1 MITILGIVIAV
12 VLSAIVSVIIQQT
25 GKNENSMEKVK
36 RYANQRQAEFDEY
49 FEKQTESIK
58 LLANDLDTKDIQVK
72 AAIKRMQMQIDECRQ
87 TTENF
92 ENPVQNIEN
101 IKNKIEAYDKV
112 LQNLME
118 MTAAVEQ
125 NLDSVK
131 KEALVVDKVNSRLS
145 RQNQILEA
153 VEKKVSDVTKQFSVK
168 NSEQLKAIG
177 SDLLNQYEQRA
188 SEIDATTE
196 KAIKQNQAIMEKI
209 EDDIRQA
216 YSKAIENAKQLED
229 ESFAKLKDESQK
241 RTSACLDEVEAQTKQ
256 ITAIIDSRISETQKS
271 LDDKTKTFSDSLKE
285 QTSAIEEKFNERTQR
300 ITEMID
306 ARTNV
311 LTGT

>member
-229 ESFAKLKDESQK
+229 ES
-241 RTSACLDEVEAQTKQ
+241 
-256 ITAIIDSRISETQKS
+256 
-271 LDDKTKTFSDSLKE
+271 
-285 QTSAIEEKFNERTQR
+285 
-300 ITEMID
+300 
-306 ARTNV
+306 
-311 LTGT
+311 

>member
-12 VLSAIVSVIIQQT
+12 VLSAIVSVVIQQT

-168 NSEQLKAIG
+168 NSEQLKTIG

-216 YSKAIENAKQLED
+216 
-229 ESFAKLKDESQK
+229 
-241 RTSACLDEVEAQTKQ
+241 
-256 ITAIIDSRISETQKS
+256 
-271 LDDKTKTFSDSLKE
+271 
-285 QTSAIEEKFNERTQR
+285 
-300 ITEMID
+300 
-306 ARTNV
+306 
-311 LTGT
+311 

>member
-12 VLSAIVSVIIQQT
+12 VLSAIVSVVIQQT

-49 FEKQTESIK
+49 FEKQMESIK

-168 NSEQLKAIG
+168 NSEQLKTIG

-196 KAIKQNQAIMEKI
+196 KAIKQNQAIMEK
-209 EDDIRQA
+209 
-216 YSKAIENAKQLED
+216 N
-229 ESFAKLKDESQK
+229 
-241 RTSACLDEVEAQTKQ
+241 
-256 ITAIIDSRISETQKS
+256 
-271 LDDKTKTFSDSLKE
+271 
-285 QTSAIEEKFNERTQR
+285 
-300 ITEMID
+300 
-306 ARTNV
+306 
-311 LTGT
+311 

>member
-12 VLSAIVSVIIQQT
+12 VLSAIVSVVIQQT

-168 NSEQLKAIG
+168 NSEQLKTIG

-196 KAIKQNQAIMEKI
+196 KAIKQNQAIMEKQLNGKFVRLSRK
-209 EDDIRQA
+209 RQVV
-216 YSKAIENAKQLED
+216 Y
-229 ESFAKLKDESQK
+229 
-241 RTSACLDEVEAQTKQ
+241 R
-256 ITAIIDSRISETQKS
+256 
-271 LDDKTKTFSDSLKE
+271 
-285 QTSAIEEKFNERTQR
+285 
-300 ITEMID
+300 
-306 ARTNV
+306 
-311 LTGT
+311 G

>member
-1 MITILGIVIAV
+1 
-12 VLSAIVSVIIQQT
+12 
-25 GKNENSMEKVK
+25 MEKVK

-125 NLDSVK
+125 
-131 KEALVVDKVNSRLS
+131 SRSLAGHKPV
-145 RQNQILEA
+145 R
-153 VEKKVSDVTKQFSVK
+153 
-168 NSEQLKAIG
+168 
-177 SDLLNQYEQRA
+177 LLPVR
-188 SEIDATTE
+188 
-196 KAIKQNQAIMEKI
+196 
-209 EDDIRQA
+209 
-216 YSKAIENAKQLED
+216 
-229 ESFAKLKDESQK
+229 
-241 RTSACLDEVEAQTKQ
+241 C
-256 ITAIIDSRISETQKS
+256 
-271 LDDKTKTFSDSLKE
+271 
-285 QTSAIEEKFNERTQR
+285 
-300 ITEMID
+300 
-306 ARTNV
+306 
-311 LTGT
+311 GG

>member
-12 VLSAIVSVIIQQT
+12 VLSAIVSVVIQQT

-36 RYANQRQAEFDEY
+36 RYAKQRQAEFDEY

-145 RQNQILEA
+145 RQNQILEKNFLHFFCLSFCKCKA
-153 VEKKVSDVTKQFSVK
+153 VYNNQFIIL
-168 NSEQLKAIG
+168 NFG
-177 SDLLNQYEQRA
+177 SQ
-188 SEIDATTE
+188 
-196 KAIKQNQAIMEKI
+196 
-209 EDDIRQA
+209 
-216 YSKAIENAKQLED
+216 
-229 ESFAKLKDESQK
+229 
-241 RTSACLDEVEAQTKQ
+241 
-256 ITAIIDSRISETQKS
+256 SR
-271 LDDKTKTFSDSLKE
+271 F
-285 QTSAIEEKFNERTQR
+285 
-300 ITEMID
+300 
-306 ARTNV
+306 
-311 LTGT
+311 

>member
-12 VLSAIVSVIIQQT
+12 VLSAIVSVVIQQT

-168 NSEQLKAIG
+168 NSEQLKTIG
-177 SDLLNQYEQRA
+177 TDLLNQYEQRA

-216 YSKAIENAKQLED
+216 YSKVAK
-229 ESFAKLKDESQK
+229 
-241 RTSACLDEVEAQTKQ
+241 
-256 ITAIIDSRISETQKS
+256 
-271 LDDKTKTFSDSLKE
+271 
-285 QTSAIEEKFNERTQR
+285 
-300 ITEMID
+300 
-306 ARTNV
+306 
-311 LTGT
+311 

>member
-12 VLSAIVSVIIQQT
+12 VLSAIVSVVIQQT

-168 NSEQLKAIG
+168 NSEQLKTIG

-196 KAIKQNQAIMEKI
+196 KAIKQNQAIM
-209 EDDIRQA
+209 
-216 YSKAIENAKQLED
+216 
-229 ESFAKLKDESQK
+229 
-241 RTSACLDEVEAQTKQ
+241 
-256 ITAIIDSRISETQKS
+256 
-271 LDDKTKTFSDSLKE
+271 
-285 QTSAIEEKFNERTQR
+285 
-300 ITEMID
+300 
-306 ARTNV
+306 
-311 LTGT
+311 

>member
-12 VLSAIVSVIIQQT
+12 VLSAIVSVVIQQT

-131 KEALVVDKVNSRLS
+131 KEALVVDKA
-145 RQNQILEA
+145 E
-153 VEKKVSDVTKQFSVK
+153 SV
-168 NSEQLKAIG
+168 
-177 SDLLNQYEQRA
+177 
-188 SEIDATTE
+188 
-196 KAIKQNQAIMEKI
+196 
-209 EDDIRQA
+209 
-216 YSKAIENAKQLED
+216 
-229 ESFAKLKDESQK
+229 
-241 RTSACLDEVEAQTKQ
+241 
-256 ITAIIDSRISETQKS
+256 
-271 LDDKTKTFSDSLKE
+271 
-285 QTSAIEEKFNERTQR
+285 
-300 ITEMID
+300 
-306 ARTNV
+306 
-311 LTGT
+311 

>member
-49 FEKQTESIK
+49 FDKQTESIK

-131 KEALVVDKVNSRLS
+131 KEALVVDKVNSKLS

-153 VEKKVSDVTKQFSVK
+153 VEKKVSDVTRQFSVK

-216 YSKAIENAKQLED
+216 
-229 ESFAKLKDESQK
+229 
-241 RTSACLDEVEAQTKQ
+241 
-256 ITAIIDSRISETQKS
+256 
-271 LDDKTKTFSDSLKE
+271 
-285 QTSAIEEKFNERTQR
+285 
-300 ITEMID
+300 
-306 ARTNV
+306 
-311 LTGT
+311 

>member
-12 VLSAIVSVIIQQT
+12 VLSAIVSVVIQQS

-101 IKNKIEAYDKV
+101 LKNKIEAYDKV

-168 NSEQLKAIG
+168 NPEQLK
-177 SDLLNQYEQRA
+177 
-188 SEIDATTE
+188 
-196 KAIKQNQAIMEKI
+196 
-209 EDDIRQA
+209 
-216 YSKAIENAKQLED
+216 
-229 ESFAKLKDESQK
+229 
-241 RTSACLDEVEAQTKQ
+241 
-256 ITAIIDSRISETQKS
+256 
-271 LDDKTKTFSDSLKE
+271 
-285 QTSAIEEKFNERTQR
+285 
-300 ITEMID
+300 MI
-306 ARTNV
+306 V
-311 LTGT
+311 LIC

>member
-168 NSEQLKAIG
+168 KQRGYPPG
-177 SDLLNQYEQRA
+177 SVPMLFRAVLPNLLQCFYR
-188 SEIDATTE
+188 
-196 KAIKQNQAIMEKI
+196 
-209 EDDIRQA
+209 
-216 YSKAIENAKQLED
+216 L
-229 ESFAKLKDESQK
+229 L
-241 RTSACLDEVEAQTKQ
+241 
-256 ITAIIDSRISETQKS
+256 
-271 LDDKTKTFSDSLKE
+271 
-285 QTSAIEEKFNERTQR
+285 
-300 ITEMID
+300 
-306 ARTNV
+306 
-311 LTGT
+311 